1 MESEDDLFNQNL
13 DDDNSEGVS
22 KLKLFV
28 ISSTADYIQLH
39 LNIHQL
45 KQMEMEQI
53 IVQNSSQNYSLF
65 YQEIIDVTK
74 ATRSLT
80 INDIKMLALKDLDW
94 EVDISQIS
102 WDLFEHSENS
112 QLEKEEIKYE
122 SDNDS
127 NGLKNKDKHQ
137 KLSKNQ
143 IKYLKAIFMTTELT
157 IKQIQ
162 SEYNVSYSVLNK
174 IKRSSLDDLNKYSK
188 RNITK
193 VSDSKEKI
201 IVKLIKKCI
210 QSVRSTTTAKEVTD
224 KVNGK
229 LNTSYSVNFIRGLMK
244 NKANLSFKRV
254 KSRPNSIDMDR
265 IKSIRSLFSIK
276 FAKIVT
282 WKTLL
287 INVDESSINRK
298 VKTSYSWGFKDYQ

>member
-1 MESEDDLFNQNL
+1 
-13 DDDNSEGVS
+13 
-22 KLKLFV
+22 
-28 ISSTADYIQLH
+28 
-39 LNIHQL
+39 
-45 KQMEMEQI
+45 
-53 IVQNSSQNYSLF
+53 
-65 YQEIIDVTK
+65 
-74 ATRSLT
+74 
-80 INDIKMLALKDLDW
+80 
-94 EVDISQIS
+94 
-102 WDLFEHSENS
+102 
-112 QLEKEEIKYE
+112 
-122 SDNDS
+122 
-127 NGLKNKDKHQ
+127 
-137 KLSKNQ
+137 
-143 IKYLKAIFMTTELT
+143 MTTELT

-174 IKRSSLDDLNKYSK
+174 IKRSSLDYLNKYSK
-188 RNITK
+188 RSITK

-210 QSVRSTTTAKEVTD
+210 QNVRSTTTAKEVID
-224 KVNGK
+224 KVNGE

-287 INVDESSINRK
+287 INVDESSINRI
-298 VKTSYSWGFKDYQ
+298 VKTSYSWGLKGLPKES